1 MRDGVPTLLSTQQQV
16 VMLRPVSS
24 TVRRGGR
31 PAFVVAVYNRSK
43 RPAELRVANIT
54 AVQTGLAE
62 RTPIHVYSYDEL
74 VAEAHRKQAWAA
86 VGVALGGSGGLSTQR
101 MQATPAPTEAT
112 RVVRLGLTPR

>member
-86 VGVALGGSGGLSTQR
+86 VGVALGGSGGGYQR
-101 MQATPAPTEAT
+101 SEC
-112 RVVRLGLTPR
+112 RLHQHLRKLLG